1 MLRYSTHSIHKVCIY
16 EWSSTLWMY
25 PKFAI
30 EAEEEGFFDLAE
42 KFKRVADIERAHEER
57 FLAVLKNIEE
67 SKVFQKA
74 EEIVWECRNC
84 GHLHLGAEAPESC
97 PVCNHPQSYFE
108 MREENY

>member
-1 MLRYSTHSIHKVCIY
+1 
-16 EWSSTLWMY
+16 MY

-57 FLAVLKNIEE
+57 FLALLKNIEE